1 MHWHRDQFEIP
12 KGAKRI
18 AASKACE
25 NQGFIY
31 ADRVLAWQCH
41 LEASPDSLAALVDAC
56 GDELIEGSAS
66 MSTERLLA
74 EPVTTYRRMQQA
86 LFGLLDRMTTLIPGI
101 EVIDWELTNYA
112 DALEKQKSR
121 VEQRRTGECGDR
133 RGRAPRGRPRHP

>member
-86 LFGLLDRMTTLIPGI
+86 LFGLLDRMTTSIAGI
-101 EVIDWELTNYA
+101 EVIDWELTTMQT
-112 DALEKQKSR
+112 L
-121 VEQRRTGECGDR
+121 
-133 RGRAPRGRPRHP
+133 